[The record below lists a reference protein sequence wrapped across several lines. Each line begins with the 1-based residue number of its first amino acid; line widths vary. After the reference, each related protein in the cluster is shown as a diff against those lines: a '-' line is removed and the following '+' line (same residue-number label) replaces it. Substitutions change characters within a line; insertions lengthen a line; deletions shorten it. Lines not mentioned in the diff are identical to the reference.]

1 MVRIHV
7 GQPLIQHLSQARIS
21 RTAMDQT
28 PPTIDGP
35 PPMPTSTSLVSRM
48 MNVFAAPGE
57 VFEEVKRTSNQA
69 ANWLVPA
76 ILAAVLG
83 VVATVIIF
91 SQPTVVRQIREQQ
104 EKAFDQQVKD
114 GKMTRQQADQ
124 ILASMEKVMGP
135 MMMIGGSV
143 AVVIIAFARLFWWG
157 LIMWLLA
164 RWALKVEVPY
174 LKAVAV
180 AGLASLIITLGGIVQ
195 LLLGVILGKMMAT
208 ISPALVLKEFD
219 FTSRMHF
226 LLGAVNL
233 FKIWTM
239 VVLGIG
245 LARLTGS
252 SWAKATVLMLIY
264 WAVFS
269 LALVGMKLGQF
280 AL

>member
-1 MVRIHV
+1 
-7 GQPLIQHLSQARIS
+7 
-21 RTAMDQT
+21 MDQT
-28 PPTIDGP
+28 PPIAEGP
-35 PPMPTSTSLVSRM
+35 PPVPESTSLVSRM
-48 MNVFAAPGE
+48 MNVFASPGE

-69 ANWLVPA
+69 ANWVVPA
-76 ILAAVLG
+76 ILAAVIG
-83 VVATVIIF
+83 VVATLIIF

-104 EKAFDQQVKD
+104 EKAFEQQVKD

-124 ILASMEKVMGP
+124 ILAGMEKMMGP

-143 AVVIIAFARLFWWG
+143 GAVIVAFARLFWWG
-157 LIMWLLA
+157 LVMWLIA

-180 AGLASLIITLGGIVQ
+180 AGLASLIITLGAVVQ

-208 ISPALVLKEFD
+208 LSPALVLKEFD
-219 FTSRMHF
+219 FTNRLHF

-264 WAVFS
+264 WVVFS